1 MRSVA
6 SVRLFSNQVSFDL
19 VWVPAIESGLG
30 LKVNAECTRA
40 RRVSTAA
47 NYEYWLMAVL
57 VGSIVTSSAAS

>member
-6 SVRLFSNQVSFDL
+6 SVRLFSNQLSFDL

-30 LKVNAECTRA
+30 LKVNAECTCA

-47 NYEYWLMAVL
+47 NYEYWLMAV
-57 VGSIVTSSAAS
+57 